1 MEGGSAKRSWTYSG
15 VVSTI
20 CPHFTYEVNLRVI
33 DSKTYANIIRRYY
46 LVQALKPID
55 SERVKCPHQGDIN
68 MITNKDIM
76 RPIVGTLALQPL
88 ALWWA
93 WMMNINYMANLGF
106 FTVVSTLYLI
116 PIYYFYEEIFD
127 GGKAN
132 VE

>member
-1 MEGGSAKRSWTYSG
+1 
-15 VVSTI
+15 
-20 CPHFTYEVNLRVI
+20 
-33 DSKTYANIIRRYY
+33 
-46 LVQALKPID
+46 
-55 SERVKCPHQGDIN
+55 

-88 ALWWA
+88 AFWWA

-127 GGKAN
+127 GGNPN

>member
-1 MEGGSAKRSWTYSG
+1 MPS
-15 VVSTI
+15 
-20 CPHFTYEVNLRVI
+20 
-33 DSKTYANIIRRYY
+33 
-46 LVQALKPID
+46 
-55 SERVKCPHQGDIN
+55 QGDVN

-93 WMMNINYMANLGF
+93 WMMNINYTANLGF

-127 GGKAN
+127 GGETN

>member
-1 MEGGSAKRSWTYSG
+1 MP
-15 VVSTI
+15 STG
-20 CPHFTYEVNLRVI
+20 E
-33 DSKTYANIIRRYY
+33 
-46 LVQALKPID
+46 
-55 SERVKCPHQGDIN
+55 IN